1 MHPAIAKQKEFLKF
15 QLLVPAN
22 QAKPNETNEEERK
35 KSKKKKKLQSWIDSR

>member
-35 KSKKKKKLQSWIDSR
+35 KSKKKKEEAPELN